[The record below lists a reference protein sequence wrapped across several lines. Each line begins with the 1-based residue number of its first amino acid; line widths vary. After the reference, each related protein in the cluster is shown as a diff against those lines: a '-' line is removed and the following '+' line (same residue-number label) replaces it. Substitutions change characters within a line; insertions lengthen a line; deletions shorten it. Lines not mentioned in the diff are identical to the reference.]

1 MYYDLVVVGGGPAGL
16 AAAEE
21 AKKNGAGSVLI
32 IERDKELGGIL
43 NQCIH
48 SGFGLHVFK
57 EQLSG
62 PEYAQRF
69 IDRLEGT
76 GIEVMTDTMVL
87 AITPQKE
94 VYAINEEKGYMKIEA
109 GAIVLAMGCRE
120 RTRGAI
126 AIPGERPSG
135 IFTAGTA
142 QRYINMEG
150 YMVGK
155 KVLILGSGDIGLI
168 MARRMT
174 LEGAKVEAVVEL
186 MPYSNGLKRNIA
198 QCLDD
203 YNIPLYLSHTV
214 TDIIGENGRLSK
226 VIVSKVNGYDPI
238 PGTEIEF
245 DVDTL
250 LLSVGLV
257 PENELTRNAGIEIDR
272 RTNGAIVDENN
283 MTSVEG
289 IFSCGNVL
297 HVHDLVDFV
306 THESE
311 RAGKA
316 AAEYL
321 KAKAEQKTAEETEKP
336 INLINGDC
344 IGYTVPQKVTVSKV
358 DKFIEVLFRV
368 RAVLKDVNA
377 VVKAGDTVLMS
388 KAHEQMLPAE
398 MEKIIIPKKM
408 LEMANGRDIT
418 IGIEKIEKEGE

>member
-76 GIEVMTDTMVL
+76 GIEVMIDTMVL

-94 VYAINEEKGYMKIEA
+94 VYAINEEKGYMKIDA

-174 LEGAKVEAVVEL
+174 LEGAEVKAVVEL

-203 YNIPLYLSHTV
+203 YGIPLYLSHTV
-214 TDIIGENGRLSK
+214 TDIKGENGRLSK

-257 PENELTRNAGIEIDR
+257 PENELTRNAGIEIDK

-321 KAKAEQKTAEETEKP
+321 KAKKEGKAEASEEKP
-336 INLINGDC
+336 INLINGEA

-368 RAVLKDVNA
+368 RAVLNNVNV

-388 KAHEQMLPAE
+388 KTHEQMLPAE